1 MRCFVAHRLK
11 PVGTCTL
18 LLGFLAACSSTPRS
32 SAPITVLDATLWM
45 QQSAEYQAITQQTY
59 RLARDRLDQALA
71 DPTWTAALEQTGDY
85 AELPPAVV
93 LDVRETILETTTYS
107 ARLIRDNA
115 LHTDELWTQWAKE
128 IGSTPVPGAVEFC
141 TYAREK
147 GVTVFY
153 VTNDQEDLQE
163 AIRHDLREAGFPL
176 DDKRETILPGM
187 EGGDKGPRRAAIAKE
202 FRVLLLIGDNAND
215 FASDFFGPTTA
226 ERADLASKYTSY
238 WGTKWIVLP
247 NPMYGSW
254 EAAVFDYHFPDDQE
268 ERLRRKIQALRFE

>member
-45 QQSAEYQAITQQTY
+45 QQSAEYQAITRQTY

-71 DPTWTAALEQTGDY
+71 DPIWTAALEQTGDY

-93 LDVRETILETTTYS
+93 FDVDETILETTTYS
-107 ARLIRDNA
+107 ARLIRENTV
-115 LHTDELWTQWAKE
+115 HNEE
-128 IGSTPVPGAVEFC
+128 IWSRWYEGVGARPVPGALEFC
-141 TYAREK
+141 AYAREN
-147 GVTVFY
+147 GVAVFY
-153 VTNDQEDLQE
+153 VTNNKEYMKE
-163 AIRHDLREAGFPL
+163 VVRRNLRAAGFPL
-176 DDKRETILPGM
+176 DDQREILLTRTDVS
-187 EGGDKGPRRAAIAKE
+187 DKGPRRAAIVKE
-202 FRVLLLIGDNAND
+202 FRILLLIGDNAND

-226 ERADLASKYTSY
+226 ERANLASQYASY

-268 ERLRRKIQALRFE
+268 ERVRRKLQALQFE